1 MAGLKIISE
10 AEFYSMIGLS
20 EDGSSPSAGGDNNDD
35 GFSDEDEQSFMEV
48 DEAPATK
55 SKPAAAVKNQVCYE
69 SVVRI

>member
-10 AEFYSMIGLS
+10 VEFYSMLGLA
-20 EDGSSPSAGGDNNDD
+20 EDGGDKNDD

-55 SKPAAAVKNQVCYE
+55 SKPAVAAKNQVCYE
-69 SVVRI
+69 SVVRT